1 MRASLLLLSFLL
13 GACTVVPT
21 PTTSLS
27 AASDPNLV
35 GTWRSV
41 TEYNSD
47 SLVQRLAIFSDGS
60 YERWAVDSSAVGI
73 SVVLTED
80 GTWAFPTT
88 DTAHLVFSPASRDIW
103 PRGGTGLAATATTPD
118 TSSWSRAPDTL
129 YFTLPE
135 WYQRDSSQTLGYTR
149 D

>member
-1 MRASLLLLSFLL
+1 MRASLLLLLFL

-21 PTTSLS
+21 PTTSLGV
-27 AASDPNLV
+27 ASDPNLV
-35 GTWRSV
+35 GNWRSV

-60 YERWAVDSSAVGI
+60 YERWAVDSSDVGI

-80 GTWAFPTT
+80 GAWALLAT
-88 DTAHLVFSPASRDIW
+88 DTTRIVFSTASREIW
-103 PRGGTGLAATATTPD
+103 TSGGTGLAAATSTPD
-118 TSSWSRAPDTL
+118 TASWSRSPDTL

-135 WYQRDSSQTLGYTR
+135 WYQRDSLQTLGYTR